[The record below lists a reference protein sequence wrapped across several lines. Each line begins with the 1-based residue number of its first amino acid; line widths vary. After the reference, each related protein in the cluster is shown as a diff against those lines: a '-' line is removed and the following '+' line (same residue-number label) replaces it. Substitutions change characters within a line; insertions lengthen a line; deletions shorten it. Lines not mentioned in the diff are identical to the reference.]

1 MIELLSK
8 LFIKDY
14 KHPEKP
20 AVREKYGSLASIV
33 GIITNTILSLIKL
46 FIGLITASLAI
57 TADALNNLSDAGA
70 SVVSLVSFKMS
81 AKPADR
87 DHPFGHARIEY
98 VASMIVSFLILLV
111 GFETIVDSVRN
122 LMGLSEEKSPEFTA
136 ISLII
141 IGCSILGKLWLSIF
155 YYKIGKKI
163 DSSVIKASST
173 DSLMDCISTTAVLV
187 SSIIIKLTGIE
198 MIDAIMGIAVSGLI
212 LFAGIKILIE
222 TKNSILGS
230 APVAETV
237 EQIKEIVSNEPLVI
251 GMHDLI
257 VHNYGPRKY
266 IASFHAEVDGK
277 EDIFLLHDA
286 IDNLERN
293 IINELG
299 ILCTIHLDPLVTDNE
314 TINELRALVNN
325 AVKSAYPSVGVHD
338 FRAVIGHTHTNLIF
352 DIEVP
357 FEEKDSEE
365 KIKSNIENIIKEINK
380 DYFCVITVDRI

>member
-1 MIELLSK
+1 MIELLAK

-14 KHPEKP
+14 KSPEKP

-46 FIGLITASLAI
+46 FIGLITGSLAI

-111 GFETIVDSVRN
+111 GFETIIDSVKSIF
-122 LMGLSEEKSPEFTA
+122 GISENKAPDFTL

-141 IGCSILGKLWLSIF
+141 LGCSILGKLWLAIF

-173 DSLMDCISTTAVLV
+173 DSLMDCISTTAVLI

-212 LFAGIKILIE
+212 LFAGIKILSE

-230 APVAETV
+230 APVTKTV
-237 EQIKEIVSNEPLVI
+237 EQIKEIVAKEPLVI

-257 VHNYGPRKY
+257 VHNYGPKKY

-277 EDIFLLHDA
+277 EDIFELHDA
-286 IDNLERN
+286 IDNLERV

-299 ILCTIHLDPLVTDNE
+299 ILCTIHLDPLVTDDSTVND
-314 TINELRALVNN
+314 LKSLVNN
-325 AVKSAYPSVGVHD
+325 AVKSSYPDVGVHD
-338 FRAVIGHTHTNLIF
+338 FRVVIGTTHTNLIF

-365 KIKSNIENIIKEINK
+365 EIKSKIENKVKSINEN
-380 DYFCVITVDRI
+380 YFCVITVDRI